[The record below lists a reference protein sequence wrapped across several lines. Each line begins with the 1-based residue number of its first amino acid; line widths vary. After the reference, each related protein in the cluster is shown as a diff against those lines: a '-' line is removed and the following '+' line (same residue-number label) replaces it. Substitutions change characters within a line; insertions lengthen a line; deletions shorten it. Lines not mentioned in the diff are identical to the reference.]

1 MDRPLKIAV
10 VSLAGNIAFASY
22 YLIFGVVFNS
32 AWLLSLGAYYLILS
46 IVRFVVLR
54 LKKKPRLATSFSG
67 VMLMFLSL
75 ALICT
80 VILSVI
86 QDRGI
91 KFHMIVMIA
100 IAAYAFTK
108 ISVATVN
115 LIRSRKSTAGAIMPL
130 RSISFADALASI
142 FALQRS
148 MLVSFDGMN
157 EAEIMIMNGALGSA
171 VCITVFLLGLLLVFK
186 TDAFNFP

>member
-10 VSLAGNIAFASY
+10 VSLAGNIVFASY
-22 YLIFGVVFNS
+22 YLIFGVVSGS
-32 AWLLSLGAYYLILS
+32 AWLLSLGVYYLILS

-54 LKKKPRLATSFSG
+54 LKKNARLATSFSG
-67 VMLMFLSL
+67 VMLMILSL
-75 ALICT
+75 ALLCT

-100 IAAYAFTK
+100 IATYAFSK

-130 RSISFADALASI
+130 KSISFSDALASI

-171 VCITVFLLGLLLVFK
+171 VCITVFLLGLRLIFENRYV
-186 TDAFNFP
+186 